1 METDLIKIILA
12 IVLGAAIGIE
22 RGRSNKPAGMRT
34 YMLITLAATI
44 FTMISLK
51 ATSIFNSSQYDPGR
65 IISEVLVGI
74 GFIGAGVIIFNN
86 NKLQGVTT
94 AASIWVSTAIG
105 MLIGLGIYSLAI
117 IVAIISFFIIAFLF
131 EPEEKLEEIM
141 NKHSKTKRT
150 KNNRM

>member
-12 IVLGAAIGIE
+12 IALGALIGIE
-22 RGRSNKPAGMRT
+22 RGSSNKPAGMRT

-44 FTMISLK
+44 FTIISLK
-51 ATSIFNSSQYDPGR
+51 ANSIFNSSQYDPGR
-65 IISEVLVGI
+65 IMSQVLVGI

-105 MLIGLGIYSLAI
+105 MLIGLGMYSLAT
-117 IVAIISFFIIAFLF
+117 IVAFISFLIIAFLF
-131 EPEEKLEEIM
+131 KPEEKLEKIM
-141 NKHSKTKRT
+141 NKKLKD
-150 KNNRM
+150 KD

>member
-12 IVLGAAIGIE
+12 IILGAAIGIE

-34 YMLITLAATI
+34 YMLITLASTI
-44 FTMISLK
+44 FTIISLK
-51 ATSIFNSSQYDPGR
+51 GINIFNSSQYDPGR
-65 IISEVLVGI
+65 IMSNVLIGI

-105 MLIGLGIYSLAI
+105 MMIGLEMYSLAI
-117 IVAIISFFIIAFLF
+117 IVTIISFFIIAFLF
-131 EPEEKLEEIM
+131 QPEEKLEKIM
-141 NKHSKTKRT
+141 NKRI
-150 KNNRM
+150 KNKE

>member
-12 IVLGAAIGIE
+12 IALGAVIGIE
-22 RGRSNKPAGMRT
+22 RGSSNKPAGMRT

-44 FTMISLK
+44 FTIISLK
-51 ATSIFNSSQYDPGR
+51 ANSIFNSSQYDPGR
-65 IISEVLVGI
+65 IMSQVLVGI

-105 MLIGLGIYSLAI
+105 ILITFEIYSFAI
-117 IVAIISFFIIAFLF
+117 IFAFISFFIIAFLF
-131 EPEEKLEEIM
+131 KPEEKLEKMM
-141 NKHSKTKRT
+141 NKKL
-150 KNNRM
+150 

>member
-12 IVLGAAIGIE
+12 IALGAVIGIE
-22 RGRSNKPAGMRT
+22 RGSSNKPAGMRT

-44 FTMISLK
+44 FTIISLK
-51 ATSIFNSSQYDPGR
+51 ANSIFNSSQYDPGR
-65 IISEVLVGI
+65 IMSQVLVGI

-105 MLIGLGIYSLAI
+105 MLIGLGMYSLAT
-117 IVAIISFFIIAFLF
+117 IVAFISFFIIAFLF
-131 EPEEKLEEIM
+131 KPEEKLEKMM
-141 NKHSKTKRT
+141 NKKLKD
-150 KNNRM
+150 KD